1 MVGRVE
7 LGEAVVV
14 PEQAE
19 AAAGND
25 ERDRDLRVHLREAA
39 WQGAHVEKP
48 VLELAEAEEA
58 LLGGRVER
66 LGDGPG
72 GFALHGSRL
81 DPPGTGELAQEYP
94 TRGIGKSEGA
104 GRAVDGGAQ
113 VWQFECEL
121 LPGFVD
127 GGGGRGEFFGKD
139 EAGGRGLGLA
149 CETDADG
156 VVQQRLER
164 ELSAVDLQC
173 HGAGSRGW
181 RGAQAGERE
190 AAG

>member
-1 MVGRVE
+1 MFRLNGLRLYGVC
-7 LGEAVVV
+7 
-14 PEQAE
+14 Q
-19 AAAGND
+19 GNQLNRLSRR
-25 ERDRDLRVHLREAA
+25 ERRKSGWLLRHCGLM
-39 WQGAHVEKP
+39 
-48 VLELAEAEEA
+48 L
-58 LLGGRVER
+58 
-66 LGDGPG
+66 
-72 GFALHGSRL
+72 
-81 DPPGTGELAQEYP
+81 
-94 TRGIGKSEGA
+94 
-104 GRAVDGGAQ
+104 
-113 VWQFECEL
+113 
-121 LPGFVD
+121 D